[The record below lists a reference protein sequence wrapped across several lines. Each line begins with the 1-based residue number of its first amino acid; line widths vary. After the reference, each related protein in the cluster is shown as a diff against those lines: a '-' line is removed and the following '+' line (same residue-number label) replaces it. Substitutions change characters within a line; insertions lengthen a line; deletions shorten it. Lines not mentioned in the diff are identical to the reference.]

1 MSPLITARTRVFAV
15 LGDPVAHSLSPVVQN
30 AALQDLGLEGVFVA
44 LRANQE
50 DMIGFL
56 RGLARAGGGGNITL
70 PHKEKA
76 ATVVDRPSAEV
87 RRTGACNTFWAE
99 DGVIH
104 GDNTDVEGFG
114 RALDDFLGGPPEGYR
129 VLVLGA
135 GGAARACL
143 VALIDRGAAEIQ
155 LVNRT
160 HERARAVARRIGG
173 EKVRVL
179 DDLGAAAGESYD
191 LVVNTT
197 RLGLDEAD
205 PLPMDLEILER
216 VGAVVDIVYGAK
228 PTPFLS
234 RAREL
239 GIRGADGSWMLLH
252 QAAVAFQRW
261 WGVEPSLEVMSRA
274 LEEAGGR

>member
-1 MSPLITARTRVFAV
+1 MSHDITARTRVFAV
-15 LGDPVAHSLSPVVQN
+15 IGNPVDHSLSPVIHN
-30 AALQDLGLEGVFVA
+30 AALRHLELDGVFGA
-44 LRANQE
+44 LRASQE

-76 ATVVDRPSAEV
+76 ATVVDRPSVEV

-114 RALDDFLGGPPEGYR
+114 RALDEFLGEPPEGYR

-143 VALIDRGAAEIQ
+143 VALMDRDVKEIQ
-155 LVNRT
+155 LLNRT
-160 HERARAVARRIGG
+160 HERARVVARRIGG
-173 EKVRVL
+173 ERVRVL
-179 DDLGAAAGESYD
+179 DDQRAVAGGNYD

-197 RLGLDEAD
+197 RLGLDDDD
-205 PLPMDLEILER
+205 PLPLDLELLDR
-216 VGAVVDIVYGAK
+216 AGAVVDIVFGHGL
-228 PTPFLS
+228 TPFLD
-234 RAREL
+234 RARKL
-239 GIRGADGSWMLLH
+239 GIRGADGSEMLLH
-252 QAAVAFQRW
+252 QAAVAFRRW
-261 WGVEPSLEVMSRA
+261 WGVEPSLEIMREA
-274 LEEAGGR
+274 LKEVTGR